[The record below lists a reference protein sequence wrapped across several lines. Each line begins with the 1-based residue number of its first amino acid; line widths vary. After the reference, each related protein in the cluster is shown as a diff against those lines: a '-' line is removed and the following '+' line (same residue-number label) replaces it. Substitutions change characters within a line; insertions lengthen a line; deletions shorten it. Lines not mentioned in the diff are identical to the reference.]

1 MSAAFIVSAIL
12 LVAVLVLFIDERKT
26 SSGLRDDIKQQ
37 RETIDK
43 FLEKRDGKQADPQ
56 EELELTQESICDAVR
71 YNGYVPD
78 PLDGGVLFKIQG
90 ENYVIR
96 TDRLPYT
103 CIDKSYTIDPSHY
116 DMPLLREAGREVT
129 DTIFIGKIL
138 FSTDSTSLNF
148 QVDAYEP
155 AYKHF
160 RDSLECYINI
170 IHNMQER
177 LHEVYEKKQKQKEE
191 QKQLDAFGF
200 RKDESAP
207 NHKILS

>member
-1 MSAAFIVSAIL
+1 MSAAFMVSAIL

-26 SSGLRDDIKQQ
+26 SCGLRDDIKQQ

-43 FLEKRDGKQADPQ
+43 
-56 EELELTQESICDAVR
+56 
-71 YNGYVPD
+71 
-78 PLDGGVLFKIQG
+78 
-90 ENYVIR
+90 
-96 TDRLPYT
+96 
-103 CIDKSYTIDPSHY
+103 SYTIDPSSY

-138 FSTDSTSLNF
+138 FSTDNTSLYF
-148 QVDAYEP
+148 QDDAYEP

-170 IHNMQER
+170 IHNMQDR
-177 LHEVYEKKQKQKEE
+177 PHEVYEKKQKQKEE